1 MLLIKRKNSSGGFNV
16 LGNSKRNYQRLSRGK
31 LSGHG
36 INHELLG
43 SPSKEIKKN
52 ISKIGESSI
61 KTPKVRKYISLNL

>member
-1 MLLIKRKNSSGGFNV
+1 MLLIKRKNATGGFNIV
-16 LGNSKRNYQRLSRGK
+16 SQNKNYQRLSKGK

-36 INHELLG
+36 INHEVLG
-43 SPSKEIKKN
+43 SPSKEVKKN